1 VIQLGPRFAR
11 AVTRVVVRQP
21 RLWALFR
28 RPVARMFDRAAP
40 EWDATRV
47 RPQHLAPLEA
57 ALADVATPRT
67 ILDLGTGS
75 GAAARY
81 LAQRWPEASVTGV
94 DVSRRM
100 IDEAQG
106 RATSD
111 RERYVVG
118 DGAALPFPDGSFD
131 LVALVNMIPFFD
143 ELARVLVP
151 RGTVVIAFSRGSTTP
166 IFVPERRLRAELA
179 RRGFAD
185 FAGFAAGA
193 GTALLAVKGDRP

>member
-1 VIQLGPRFAR
+1 MRLGPRFAR

-21 RLWALFR
+21 RLWAVFR
-28 RPVARMFDRAAP
+28 RPMALMFDRAAP

-57 ALADVATPRT
+57 ALAGVAPPRA

-75 GAAARY
+75 GAAARF

-94 DVSRRM
+94 DVSPGM
-100 IDEAQG
+100 IDEARS

-118 DGAALPFPDGSFD
+118 DAAALPFPEGAFD
-131 LVALVNMIPFFD
+131 LVVLLNMIPFFD
-143 ELARVLVP
+143 ELARVVAP
-151 RGTVVIAFSRGSTTP
+151 NGTLVIAFSRGSTTP
-166 IFVPERRLRAELA
+166 IFVPEERLRAELR
-179 RRGFAD
+179 RRGFSE

-193 GTALLAVKGDRP
+193 GTALLAVKGNRP